1 MAQDHH
7 DEKDHSPKSRIR
19 RLFKFLYEVN
29 RLRNRPERTL
39 REQVFVIPLTR
50 LPEHPSIQLIRPVVT
65 EGQPPAEFELK
76 VTRARITR
84 CVEPPQVLRDWII
97 SGWDDP
103 TKDAVHAES
112 QNEVNEK
119 GESITIEFA
128 DDPERTIA
136 WDKWTAI
143 RKMWVEPEIRARA
156 ALNFFEKI
164 YELYALLEK
173 DGERLELL
181 VADGVLNWQ
190 VRSVMELVDVQIHHP
205 VLLKRVE
212 LSFDPSKP
220 EFRVVET
227 DRETELYTSLLID
240 LEGLNAS
247 GIDARQRELA
257 AADYHPMGFA
267 DTQAFMTALVQTI
280 SPTRGVF
287 IEEPCDGFELHPR
300 LWREPVLMVRRRI
313 QGVTNAISRI
323 IDDIEQREVFPPAF
337 GQIIGMPQEWESVAE
352 TEARQG
358 AAVARHDPTV
368 PQAAPSVDDDEI
380 LLAKETNNEQMQ
392 IIRRLATSGSVLVQ
406 GPPGTGK
413 THTIANIIG
422 YLLAQGKSV
431 LVTSHTPKALRVL
444 RDHIPKD
451 LRPLCVSTVGGDRE
465 SRRQLEAAI
474 TEINARL
481 ARSSVETLRNQ
492 IDQRVHERRKILE
505 ENRRLTGRLRE
516 ALESEYREIASQ
528 GKAIMPTEAARHVK
542 KYATQSLWL
551 PGPITSG
558 ALLPLSLEELSALY
572 ATNMKFDVAEERDAT
587 YVLPALD
594 GLMTVARFRSLLAD
608 IDSLLSSDLVFK
620 SELWSPTARVNS
632 EQLGELLAD
641 LGAEFS
647 EHYRKL
653 AWRPHAIVAGI
664 QGGTQRTVWE
674 SLALKIMEASE
685 LSAQHSLSLHHR
697 PQLSSEFSLV
707 KQCEVFEEIL
717 VHLGDRGKLGIVQ
730 LITKTEWRRLIKT
743 SSVTAGRP
751 DREEHFR
758 ALHLLANLARLREE
772 IKDLWHKLITGNGGT
787 SFEDLGPDPEQSARP
802 LVQEIYRCLSWH
814 KSVWLRL
821 VERLTAYGLDFE
833 KALSS
838 TPREPTLT
846 SDYDLAERASL
857 EIIPPILEAQIRR
870 IHLRECEAELACQ
883 VDTLLEMR
891 DERGCVGR
899 FIFAMGAKDQGK
911 YGEALDYT
919 RRLHEISPVVRYR
932 RALLEKLGKSA
943 PAWSSAI
950 ANRVAPHDEQ
960 AMPGDPVVAWIWRQ
974 LEEELNRRNALDAQA
989 LQREIEYNRKVLR
1002 EVTISLIDL
1011 RAWVHQI
1018 ERVQANHS
1026 VRQALVG
1033 WLDAIKRIKSTQKK
1047 DILWRLQTEARK
1059 LMKLAAKAVPV
1070 WIMPLAVAAENF
1082 DPATTRFDVVIIDEA
1097 SQADLNALVAIY
1109 QADKVI
1115 IVGDH
1120 EQVTPEAVGKDQSLV
1135 HNLIDT
1141 HIRDIPN
1148 SRLFDNRFSIYDIGR
1163 QSFGDAICLL
1173 EHFRCVPEIIAFSNR
1188 LSYDGRIRP
1197 LRESNS
1203 TRVKPACVA
1212 YRVNGV
1218 AQNQIN
1224 HKEAETIVD
1233 LVKAMCQHPEYVGKT
1248 IGVISMVGENQAH
1261 LIDAKL
1267 RKELDPVDYEKRRI
1281 ICGNS
1286 AQFQG
1291 DERHVIFLSMI
1302 DSGKEHGL
1310 GPIARKGE
1318 GAFESTKKRYNVAA
1332 SRAQD
1337 QLWVVHSL
1345 DPDSDLK
1352 PEDLRRELILH
1363 AQNPMSTINLFKQEE
1378 PRTESEFERQV
1389 LRILINKGYKV
1400 RSQWSV
1406 GYYRIDMVV
1415 EGDGKRLA
1423 VECDGDRWHPIEKL
1437 ADDMAR
1443 QAVLE
1448 RLGWTFTRIRG
1459 SAFFRDEEQA
1469 MRSVFERLDELG
1481 IAPGLRDDSA
1491 AEDNSLLKGL
1501 EAIIAQ
1507 FHTAEEQEL
1516 EETAT
1521 NELAAEPPPSA
1532 DGRRFERK
1540 EVKEAVG
1547 AARVANSSDPQL
1559 TAHEHKFVKAKELL
1573 PKPRA
1578 SDVKSKSLFPP
1589 YIAYEGSHVDDPR
1602 KVSVETVAEGLCR
1615 IVEIEGPIL
1624 AKRAYDIYLRG
1635 CGVKRLGHDLR
1646 STMNKALQNAI
1657 RQERV
1662 ISEDEMEKGG
1672 LLFSVVRIKGTPPV
1686 KLRSRGTRSFE
1697 EIPPSELH
1705 AVAKYLAERHHLKS
1719 GSDEHL
1725 RAILDSY
1732 DLKRLTIQVGTSLL
1746 EIIER
1751 RYPYVDDVLRDIAA
1765 SISASSTSA

>member
-1 MAQDHH
+1 MAQDQH

-39 REQVFVIPLTR
+39 QEQVSVIPLTR
-50 LPEHPSIQLIRPVVT
+50 LPEHPSIQLIRPVVA

-84 CVEPPQVLRDWII
+84 CVEPPLILRDWLV

-103 TKDAVHAES
+103 TREAAHVES
-112 QNEVNEK
+112 QNEVTEQ
-119 GESITIEFA
+119 GESITIGFG
-128 DDPERTIA
+128 DNPERTIA
-136 WDKWTAI
+136 WEKWTAI
-143 RKMWVEPEIRARA
+143 RKAWVAPEIRARV
-156 ALNFFEKI
+156 ALAFFEKI

-173 DGERLELL
+173 DGERLELM
-181 VADGVLNWQ
+181 VADGMLNWQ
-190 VRSVMELVDVQIHHP
+190 VRSVMELVDVQINHP
-205 VLLKRVE
+205 ILLKRVE

-227 DRETELYTSLLID
+227 DRYTELYTSLLID

-257 AADYHPMGFA
+257 SADYHPMGFA

-280 SPTRGVF
+280 SPARGVF
-287 IEEPCDGFELHPR
+287 LEEPGNGFEPHPR
-300 LWREPVLMVRRRI
+300 VWREPVLIVRRRI

-323 IDDIEQREVFPPAF
+323 IDDIERKEVFPPAF
-337 GQIIGMPQEWESVAE
+337 GQIVGMPREWESVAQA
-352 TEARQG
+352 EARQG
-358 AAVARHDPTV
+358 LASARHDSSALL
-368 PQAAPSVDDDEI
+368 AAPIDDNEI
-380 LLAKETNNEQMQ
+380 LLAKETNEEQMQ

-413 THTIANIIG
+413 THTIGNIIG
-422 YLLAQGKSV
+422 HLLAQGKTV

-444 RDHIPKD
+444 RDQIPKD
-451 LRPLCVSTVGGDRE
+451 LRPLCVSAVSGDRE

-492 IDQRVHERRKILE
+492 IEQRVHERRKILE
-505 ENRRLTGRLRE
+505 ENRRLTGKLRE
-516 ALESEYREIASQ
+516 ALESEYREISSQ
-528 GKAIMPTEAARHVK
+528 GKAVMPAEAARHVK
-542 KYATQSLWL
+542 RYAAQSLWL
-551 PGPITSG
+551 PGPITPS
-558 ALLPLSLEELSALY
+558 APLPLSLAELSGLY
-572 ATNMKFDVAEERDAT
+572 ATNIKFDVAEERDAS
-587 YVLPALD
+587 YALPTLD
-594 GLMTVARFRSLLAD
+594 GLMTVTRFRSLIAD
-608 IDSLLSSDLVFK
+608 IDSLLASDLAFK
-620 SELWSPTARVNS
+620 SELGGSATMVSS

-641 LGAEFS
+641 FGTEFS

-653 AWRPHAIVAGI
+653 AWRPYSIAAGI

-674 SLALKIMEASE
+674 TLAAKIMEASE

-697 PQLSSEFSLV
+697 PKLSSEFSLV
-707 KQCEVFEEIL
+707 KQCETLEEIL
-717 VHLGDRGKLGIVQ
+717 VYLGDGGKLGVVQ
-730 LITKTEWRRLIKT
+730 LITKTEWRHLIKT
-743 SSVTAGRP
+743 SSVAAGRP

-772 IKDLWHKLITGNGGT
+772 IGNLWDKLIAGNGGT
-787 SFEDLGPDPEQSARP
+787 RFEDLGPEPEQSARP
-802 LVQEIYRCLSWH
+802 IVQEIYRCLNWH
-814 KSVWLRL
+814 KAVWLRL
-821 VERLTAYGLDFE
+821 VERLNTYGLE
-833 KALSS
+833 LSKALSS
-838 TPREPTLT
+838 TPREASLT
-846 SDYDLAERASL
+846 SDYNLAERAGL
-857 EIIPPILEAQIRR
+857 EILPPILEAQIRR
-870 IHLRECEAELACQ
+870 IHLRECEGELVRQ
-883 VDTLLEMR
+883 VDALLDMR
-891 DERGCVGR
+891 EERGCVGR
-899 FIFAMGAKDQGK
+899 LLVAMGAKDTQK

-919 RRLHEISPVVRYR
+919 QRLHEISPVVKHR
-932 RALLEKLGKSA
+932 RALLEKLGKAA

-950 ANRVAPHDEQ
+950 ANRVAPHHGQ
-960 AMPGDPVVAWIWRQ
+960 AMPGDPAVAWTWRQ
-974 LEEELNRRNALDAQA
+974 LHEELDRRHALDAQA
-989 LQREIEYNRKVLR
+989 LQREIDYNRKVLR

-1011 RAWVHQI
+1011 RAWVNQI
-1018 ERVQANHS
+1018 ERVQANHT

-1033 WLDAIKRIKSTQKK
+1033 WLDTIKRIKSTQKK
-1047 DILWRLQTEARK
+1047 DILWRLQTEARN
-1059 LMKLAAKAVPV
+1059 LMKLSAKAVPV

-1082 DPATTRFDVVIIDEA
+1082 DPTTTRFDVVIIDEA

-1109 QADKVI
+1109 QGDKVI

-1203 TRVKPACVA
+1203 TRIKPACVA

-1224 HKEAETIVD
+1224 HKEAETIVG
-1233 LVKAMCQHPEYVGKT
+1233 LVRAMCRHPEYAGKT
-1248 IGVISMVGENQAH
+1248 IGVISMVGENQAN

-1267 RKELDPVDYEKRRI
+1267 RKELDPVDYEQRRI

-1291 DERHVIFLSMI
+1291 DERHIIFLSMI

-1310 GPIARKGE
+1310 GPIAKKGE

-1345 DPDSDLK
+1345 DPNNDLK

-1363 AQNPMSTINLFKQEE
+1363 AQNPMSTMRLFKQEE

-1443 QAVLE
+1443 QAILE

-1469 MRSVFERLDELG
+1469 MRPVFERLDELG
-1481 IAPGLRDDSA
+1481 IAPGLRDDGSV
-1491 AEDNSLLKGL
+1491 EDDSLIKGL
-1501 EAIIAQ
+1501 EAIV
-1507 FHTAEEQEL
+1507 AEFGDD
-1516 EETAT
+1516 EE
-1521 NELAAEPPPSA
+1521 EEPEGAAMDEVAGEPPAPA
-1532 DGRRFERK
+1532 EGRRFERK
-1540 EVKEAVG
+1540 EVNEAIGSVQTTIGDTQSKELKT
-1547 AARVANSSDPQL
+1547 REQDFDK
-1559 TAHEHKFVKAKELL
+1559 TEELL
-1573 PKPRA
+1573 PQPTA
-1578 SDVKSKSLFPP
+1578 IDFKSKSPFSP

-1602 KVSVETVAEGLCR
+1602 NVSVETVAEGLCR
-1615 IVEIEGPIL
+1615 IVEIEGPML
-1624 AKRAYDIYLRG
+1624 AKRAYDIHLRG
-1635 CGVKRLGHDLR
+1635 CGIKRLGHDLR

-1657 RQERV
+1657 RQGRV
-1662 ISEDEMEKGG
+1662 ISEDESGKGG
-1672 LLFSVVRIKGTPPV
+1672 LLFSVVRMTGTPPIR
-1686 KLRSRGTRSFE
+1686 LRARGTRTFE
-1697 EIPPSELH
+1697 EIPPSELQI
-1705 AVAKYLAERHHLKS
+1705 VAKYLVQRHGLES
-1719 GSDEHL
+1719 GSDRHL
-1725 RAILDSY
+1725 RATLETF
-1732 DLKRLTIQVGTSLL
+1732 DLKRLTTQVGTSLIEIL
-1746 EIIER
+1746 EKH
-1751 RYPYVDDVLRDIAA
+1751 YPYVDEHLNKILQ
-1765 SISASSTSA
+1765 